1 MREADGGAGMI
12 ALPRISG
19 RLARKVPH
27 DRSLTVAARQVAV
40 AKSQLHIACIL
51 LLVALPLLAA
61 VDGTVTNKSTGK
73 PQAGAT
79 VTLYK
84 LGGSGMEAAESV
96 KSDAQ
101 GKFSMSQQT
110 PQGPHLIQTAF
121 DGVTYNHMLPPG
133 TPATGLELEVYNASK
148 KQGDAKVAQHII
160 LFEPTGSELAVT
172 ESIIYGNE
180 GKLTYYDADNGTVR
194 FYVPP
199 TLKGKVRVTCKAPQG
214 MPIERAPEP
223 TKELNVYSVAFPIK
237 PGETQFQIQY
247 LVPMPDPPV
256 FASRILH
263 KEGRVRLVTPRGA
276 TLQGDNL
283 TELGTEP
290 TTQAMLY
297 ELKDVKD
304 YKVSIAGTGS
314 ISAGTGGGGNAEDEG
329 PSIQQIPARI
339 YNRMYLVLGLVGGI
353 LVLTLVMFYRKA
365 PATADP
371 SKGKRR
377 A

>member
-1 MREADGGAGMI
+1 MI

-19 RLARKVPH
+19 
-27 DRSLTVAARQVAV
+27 TVAARQVAI

-73 PQAGAT
+73 PQGGAT

-84 LGGSGMEAAESV
+84 LGGSGMEATESV

-101 GKFSMSQQT
+101 GKFSMPQQT

-133 TPATGLELEVYNASK
+133 TPATGLDLEVYNASK
-148 KQGDAKVAQHII
+148 KPGDAKVAQHII
-160 LFEPTGSELAVT
+160 LFEPTGTELAIS

-180 GKLTYYDADNGTVR
+180 GKSTYYDTAGTMR
-194 FYVPP
+194 FYVPAGI
-199 TLKGKVRVTCKAPQG
+199 KGKVRVTCKAPQG

-223 TKELNVYSVAFPIK
+223 AKEPNVYSVAFPIK

-247 LVPMPDPPV
+247 LLPMPDPPV

-290 TTQAMLY
+290 
-297 ELKDVKD
+297 
-304 YKVSIAGTGS
+304 
-314 ISAGTGGGGNAEDEG
+314 
-329 PSIQQIPARI
+329 P
-339 YNRMYLVLGLVGGI
+339 
-353 LVLTLVMFYRKA
+353 RKRCC
-365 PATADP
+365 TN
-371 SKGKRR
+371 
-377 A
+377 